1 MRKGAAHGFRNLSG
15 ITIPLGFEQAIT
27 EMKIKSDEIVNSFSS
42 CRNLS
47 LFFTPIP
54 SAKGAARE
62 IPRRPWPISFR
73 CSGEDQRHLEQ
84 VAVHQQL

>member
-1 MRKGAAHGFRNLSG
+1 
-15 ITIPLGFEQAIT
+15 
-27 EMKIKSDEIVNSFSS
+27 MKIKSDKIVNSFSS

-47 LFFTPIP
+47 LVFAPIP

-73 CSGEDQRHLEQ
+73 CSGEDQRYLEQ
-84 VAVHQQL
+84 IAIQINIKRAMLQNGQVLCNGKP